1 MGQWEQSGGNLKP
14 GLLLRFHFN
23 FVQIPKN
30 NGKPLKAFKWEQG
43 IMRTVEKI
51 LAVAESINNTRVCML
66 EDNNRDV
73 ELRHNR

>member
-1 MGQWEQSGGNLKP
+1 MGQWEQSGGKLKP

-43 IMRTVEKI
+43 IMRTVENF
-51 LAVAESINNTRVCML
+51 LAVAESINNTRVCTG
-66 EDNNRDV
+66 EHVR
-73 ELRHNR
+73 R